1 MHLILVSNRMATAK
15 TLTITPGLAMLL
27 ALAFVALVLA
37 ASLLV
42 ASMGLRLPA
51 AAPGHAVVA
60 AAAAAT
66 AAPPAISS
74 DPQDFV
80 RGSLNAMAVKLGE
93 LQAQLLRLDSQ
104 GERLARLA
112 GVAPESSGKHGR
124 KNDGLGGEGGPL
136 LLDLSASSETEL
148 RDALEEMQGRLEQ
161 RRDRLTALESQLI
174 EQQIKNSLLPTLLP
188 IDGGQIGSGFGKR
201 RDPIAR
207 MRARHEGVDFVA
219 DSGTRVS
226 ASAGGVGQPGPT
238 PRILA
243 RHGFRAPPR
252 CIATHTRTKQALGTV
267 PAGGLFRA
275 KGRAGMK
282 SVPPG
287 HGSGHGTS
295 GATRTAGSCL
305 VAASRQIPMHETHRD
320 AQLQSAADSVTA
332 RGPAH

>member
-27 ALAFVALVLA
+27 ALAFVALVFA
-37 ASLLV
+37 AALLV

-124 KNDGLGGEGGPL
+124 KNGGLGGEGGPL
-136 LLDLSASSETEL
+136 LLDLSASSEPEL

-226 ASAGGVGQPGPT
+226 ASAGGVVLAAEYHREYGNLIEIDHGQGLTSRYAHLARIDVQPGQIVRPGE
-238 PRILA
+238 RIGASGSTGRSTGPHLHFEVRYKGVA
-243 RHGFRAPPR
+243 QNPERFFRQAQAPSL
-252 CIATHTRTKQALGTV
+252 IAE
-267 PAGGLFRA
+267 GGLL
-275 KGRAGMK
+275 GN
-282 SVPPG
+282 
-287 HGSGHGTS
+287 HN
-295 GATRTAGSCL
+295 
-305 VAASRQIPMHETHRD
+305 
-320 AQLQSAADSVTA
+320 
-332 RGPAH
+332 GPRLR